1 MPRVEREIAMHAAKS
16 PPRAFTKLELLVV
29 VGILGCLLGLLAPA
43 VLRTRTAA
51 AKLSDL

>member
-1 MPRVEREIAMHAAKS
+1 MHAAKS
-16 PPRAFTKLELLVV
+16 PPRAFTKLQLLVV
-29 VGILGCLLGLLAPA
+29 IAIIACLLGLLAPA